1 MHERERVMVL
11 RLHHE
16 IPGMRIGVGEWIREV
31 RKTADRG
38 QSVEKQVASIAP
50 GFVVSS
56 TCPPLEG
63 QTGNFGQA
71 YSTGTKEGL
80 IAFAMTLAREV
91 ARKDITVSRQRL
103 LVLRI
108 IDAFRK
114 TMNAALGRAKDGEDR
129 PSEVEPI
136 FGDLINSLT

>member
-1 MHERERVMVL
+1 MSS
-11 RLHHE
+11 
-16 IPGMRIGVGEWIREV
+16 IG
-31 RKTADRG
+31 
-38 QSVEKQVASIAP
+38 
-50 GFVVSS
+50 
-56 TCPPLEG
+56 G

-71 YSTGTKEGL
+71 NSTGTKEGL
-80 IAFAMTLAREV
+80 IAFAMTLAQEV
-91 ARKDITVSRQRL
+91 ARKGITVSRQRL

-114 TMNAALGRAKDGEDR
+114 TMNAAIGRAKDGEDR